1 MRILYKQIFLCLLCC
16 QISLANDKFLKNCSV
31 TLSAGAGIYSSS
43 PFNASDPRNFSLL
56 DYYNLDVSKSRVVNI
71 NSYLSYPFN
80 NTQFVEAGLGFQN
93 QKIVYVKSINS
104 GGNLPSPG
112 QEKYDR
118 RENTLLIS
126 SFYGIN
132 IPKSKFQHQF
142 SIGVSLALFERIK
155 IKKRTDLH
163 IVNANNSNSIAN
175 DPNTIFFENDEIL
188 RFTNTVYLSLKSKHS
203 FKIKKQSFA
212 TSPQINLLVY
222 QPNRYEF
229 TNLTRGV
236 FQLQIAYTLPLIN
249 YIRENKPKYNKQNAL
264 NESSDTV
271 SIKIDTIAKK
281 NYSKNYFL
289 FFSTQIGGPGL
300 FYLLNS
306 EIRCIQSKFLRVNFN
321 LSYSSIVYNHKGINA
336 IVPGLN
342 FSLIRKKWKT
352 EFGIGMISILDKNW
366 ERDNTITFKIARFLE
381 FGKGYCFK
389 FGLTA
394 FNTISYFGGS
404 SYVLVWPFISIGK
417 CYQLSDL

>member
-1 MRILYKQIFLCLLCC
+1 MQILYKQIFLCLLCC
-16 QISLANDKFLKNCSV
+16 QIALANDKFLKNCSV

-43 PFNASDPRNFSLL
+43 PFNESDPRNFSLV
-56 DYYNLDVSKSRVVNI
+56 DYYNIEVSKSRVV
-71 NSYLSYPFN
+71 SMGSSLSYSFN
-80 NTQFVEAGLGFQN
+80 NKQFVDAGLTIQN
-93 QKIVYVKSINS
+93 QKIIYTKSIN
-104 GGNLPSPG
+104 GLGYIVAPG
-112 QEKYDR
+112 EEKYER
-118 RENTLLIS
+118 SENGLLLS
-126 SFYGIN
+126 LFYGFN
-132 IPKSKFQHQF
+132 ISKKKLLHQF
-142 SIGVSLALFERIK
+142 SIGTSLVLFERIK
-155 IKKRTDLH
+155 IKQRTELY
-163 IVNANNSNSIAN
+163 ISN
-175 DPNTIFFENDEIL
+175 PNHTRTVLFQNDEIL
-188 RFTNTVYLSLKSKHS
+188 RLTNTVYLSLKSKHS
-203 FKIKKQSFA
+203 FKIKEQSFA
-212 TSPQINLLVY
+212 ISPQINLLVY

-352 EFGIGMISILDKNW
+352 EFGIGIISILDKNW
-366 ERDNTITFKIARFLE
+366 QRDNTINFKIARFLE

-404 SYVLVWPFISIGK
+404 SYILVWPFISIGK